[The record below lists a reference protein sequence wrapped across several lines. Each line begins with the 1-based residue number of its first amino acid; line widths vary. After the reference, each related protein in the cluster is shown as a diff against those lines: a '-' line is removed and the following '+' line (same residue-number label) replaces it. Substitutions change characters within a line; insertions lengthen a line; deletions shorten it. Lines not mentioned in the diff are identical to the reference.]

1 MTSMITLALSKGRI
15 LDDTLP
21 VIAKAGIEPIED
33 LKSTRKLII
42 PTNHENLRLLIVR
55 ATDVPAYVQSGAA
68 DIGIVGKDTLMEFG
82 GEHIYELA
90 DLHIAKCKLMLA
102 KIKDAELPSKRLRVA
117 SKFVNITRR
126 HFASKGE
133 QVDVIKLYGS
143 MEIAPL
149 VGIADVIVDIVDTGN
164 TLRANGLEPYEFIMD
179 VSSRLVANK
188 SSMKQKY
195 KTLSFFV
202 DVLIDTTQVNQEQ
215 KIENALF

>member
-1 MTSMITLALSKGRI
+1 MITLALSKGRI

-21 VIAKAGIEPIED
+21 VLAKAGIEPIED

-42 PTNHENLRLLIVR
+42 ATNHDNLRLLIVR

-82 GEHIYELA
+82 GELLYELA
-90 DLHIAKCKLMLA
+90 DLKISICKLMLA
-102 KIKDAELPSKRLRVA
+102 KVKGNDLPSKRLKVA
-117 SKFVNITRR
+117 TKFVNITRR
-126 HFASKGE
+126 YFAMKGQ

-149 VGIADVIVDIVDTGN
+149 VGIADCIVDIVDTGN
-164 TLRANGLEPYEFIMD
+164 TLRANGLEAYEEIMN

-188 SSMKQKY
+188 SSIKQKY
-195 KTLSFFV
+195 KDLKPIITA
-202 DVLIDTTQVNQEQ
+202 LISAVTTEEEAIV
-215 KIENALF
+215 